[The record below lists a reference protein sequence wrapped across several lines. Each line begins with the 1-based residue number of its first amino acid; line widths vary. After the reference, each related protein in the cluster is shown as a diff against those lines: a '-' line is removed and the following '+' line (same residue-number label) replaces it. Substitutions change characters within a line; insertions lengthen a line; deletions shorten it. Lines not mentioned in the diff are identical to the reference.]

1 MDVFG
6 LEPIQATIVITI
18 IGVLL
23 QVGLGFAQS
32 QNPFDGRRLL
42 TSAIIALVASF
53 TIVATAIQAIPD
65 DTDDLSKFIIVV
77 GIIASIA
84 GIDQLVK
91 NGGNAI
97 LAKARGTNKKTENQN

>member
-6 LEPIQATIVITI
+6 LEPIQATIVIAV

-23 QVGLGFAQS
+23 QVGLGVAQS
-32 QNPFDGRRLL
+32 SNPFDGRKLL
-42 TSAIIALVASF
+42 TSAIIAVVASF
-53 TIVATAIQAIPD
+53 TVVATAVQAIPEGA
-65 DTDDLSKFIIVV
+65 DDLTVFLILV
-77 GIIASIA
+77 GIVASIA

-97 LAKARGTNKKTENQN
+97 LAKTRKQ